1 MSKLSNVVKND
12 AIKKTLYDKLVAKV
26 NSIDTSRFVLQT
38 KYGTDKTEVENK
50 IPDTSGLVKKTDH
63 NSKITKIDGKIPS
76 ISSLGTHAV
85 LTTVEN
91 KIPCI
96 SIIVKKTR
104 L

>member
-38 KYGTDKTEVENK
+38 KYDTDKTEVENK

-76 ISSLGTHAV
+76 ISSLGTNAV

-91 KIPCI
+91 KISCI

>member
-38 KYGTDKTEVENK
+38 KYDTDKTEVENK

-76 ISSLGTHAV
+76 ISSLGTNAV

-96 SIIVKKTR
+96 SIIVKKIR